1 MPNKYEKNNLFLY
14 ISISI
19 VLHLLLLYFLP
30 IGFLQG
36 SVQSEGE
43 LNDYGYVQM
52 VNYQPSPVQVTE
64 PEPEAEVEEVVEE
77 EAEQTVEEEPEP
89 TPEETDVEEEAVE
102 EQVVERPEEDTVENN
117 ETEVTEE
124 EQAAQTEEDTAE
136 TEVVV
141 EEENQTAEN
150 TSEADNT
157 ENTQEAAQDEQEN
170 IMSSEESESQ
180 IEVEQQ
186 AANTEESSGSDS
198 ESEQEQQN
206 TESAEEAAEV
216 KEETPPP
223 PPPPT
228 SGDLIN
234 LVVTPA
240 FPKDLVGTR
249 SEGQVR
255 LTAVISRQGTVQDVS
270 VEQSSGFDS
279 MDRVAVMTIE
289 RGWTFKEY
297 QQPYRIPVQVNYYID
312 EADNTQ
318 VEVELGEVQFISGGE

>member
-1 MPNKYEKNNLFLY
+1 MPNKHEKNNLFVY

-19 VLHLLLLYFLP
+19 VLHLLVLYFLP

-36 SVQSEGE
+36 SVQSEGD

-64 PEPEAEVEEVVEE
+64 PEPEAEVQEVVEE
-77 EAEQTVEEEPEP
+77 KAEQTVEEPEP
-89 TPEETDVEEEAVE
+89 KPEETAVEEEPVE
-102 EQVVERPEEDTVENN
+102 EQVVERPAEAAAENNKAELNEDNQPAQAEENTVEP
-117 ETEVTEE
+117 EV
-124 EQAAQTEEDTAE
+124 D
-136 TEVVV
+136 VK
-141 EEENQTAEN
+141 EENQTAEN

-157 ENTQEAAQDEQEN
+157 ETVQETAQDQQEN
-170 IMSSEESESQ
+170 IISSEESESQ

-186 AANTEESSGSDS
+186 AANTAENSASKS
-198 ESEQEQQN
+198 ESEQNQQN
-206 TESAEEAAEV
+206 NEKTEEAAEV

-270 VEQSSGFDS
+270 IEQSSGFDS
-279 MDRVAVMTIE
+279 MDRVALMTIE

-318 VEVELGEVQFISGGE
+318 VEVDLGEVQFISGGE